1 MKQNEWSL
9 LECWAMQINEV
20 NSLWPTRSDDS
31 AQRGSIFWFIVIYR
45 GDTILSLMGRLFCW
59 GGSTLRV
66 DHGHLKIT

>member
-45 GDTILSLMGRLFCW
+45 GDTILSLMGRLFC
-59 GGSTLRV
+59 
-66 DHGHLKIT
+66 